1 MSSSLYTLRH
11 HRKESLG
18 ETSFPPLHRTLDS
31 LGNNLTAMVLLMK
44 LSLNA
49 LQALREDNNLDQARR
64 DLSNAV
70 EAGNDAMKLMR
81 TLLDAQ
87 AINPLDGRV
96 FQA

>member
-1 MSSSLYTLRH
+1 MPNAIYALRQ
-11 HRKESLG
+11 RRNESQC
-18 ETSFPPLHRTLDS
+18 EPSFLPLHRTLDS
-31 LGNNLTAMVLLMK
+31 LGNNLIAMVLLMK

-49 LQALREDNNLDQARR
+49 LQTLQEDNNLEKARS

-70 EAGNDAMKLMR
+70 QAGDYAMKMMR

-87 AINPLDGRV
+87 AINPLDGKV